1 MALSQKEKYKM
12 LNLILEQD
20 YQVFFKLF
28 RDTYGRQLKIGDYV
42 RINTTW
48 ENKYIHQGVYLI
60 DFNFEDGVRFVCQGI
75 FKNDFVQVE
84 RDEWKEPSVKGNM
97 FILKNVFTIK
107 DFRIEKNNY
116 LGRIRTA
123 IDKKGDFAICS
134 VTKLKNGCSRKIIP
148 IWKC

>member
-20 YQVFFKLF
+20 YPVFFKLF

-75 FKNDFVQVE
+75 FKNDFVQLE
-84 RDEWKEPSVKGNM
+84 RIEWKEPSVKGNM

-107 DFRIEKNNY
+107 DFCIEKNNY
-116 LGRIRTA
+116 LGRIRTT

>member
-1 MALSQKEKYKM
+1 MALTQKEKYKS

-20 YQVFFKLF
+20 CPVFYELF
-28 RDTYGRQLKIGDYV
+28 RDTYGRKLKIGDYV

-75 FKNDFVQVE
+75 FKNEFIQVE
-84 RDEWKEPSVKGNM
+84 RDEWKELAREGNM

-107 DFRIEKNNY
+107 DFRPEKNNY
-116 LGRIRTA
+116 LGRIRTTL
-123 IDKKGDFAICS
+123 DKKGDFAICS
-134 VTKLKNGCSRKIIP
+134 IAKLKNGCSRKIIP